1 MNRRTFVVGAV
12 GSLTIGSGCLGRSS
26 SGNDEPATEGITSR
40 EFTITDSEPGG
51 PFDDEP
57 SVAFDPQ
64 AGCVTVT
71 GKMWE
76 GNPCMETTLETAT
89 YDESNETL
97 NVTIGVE
104 KTGENCPD
112 SLGAIAYRAVVGF
125 DDDLPKTVIAT
136 ERPPDSWE
144 PQTATIER

>member
-12 GSLTIGSGCLGRSS
+12 GSLAVGSGCVERSS
-26 SGNDEPATEGITSR
+26 SGNDEPATRGITSR
-40 EFTITDSEPGG
+40 EFTITDSKPEG

-64 AGCVTVT
+64 AGRVTVT

-76 GNPCMETTLETAT
+76 GNPCKEARLETAT
-89 YDESNETL
+89 YDESTETL
-97 NVTIGVE
+97 DVTVGVE

-112 SLGAIAYRAVVGF
+112 SLGAIAYRATIGF
-125 DDDLPKTVIAT
+125 GDSLPRTVTAT
-136 ERPPDSWE
+136 ERPPSSWE
-144 PQTATIER
+144 PQTTTVER